1 MLTLLRLSC
10 SPPAAGANFLRP
22 ARGNRPLLRTRAG
35 LRFIRRP
42 SFGRRR
48 SPARGR
54 VGMEPNPRQGIESD
68 YVSEFRMSAVD
79 GTLSKRRTRPRD
91 SESVP
96 TYRLP
101 EFRPFQLCTL
111 TDHIPVGED
120 WLFEM
125 KFDGYRAQVAIS
137 GSNVVVY
144 TRNGH
149 DWTRQ
154 FKVILPPLQRL
165 TKGAVLIDGEIVAID
180 SQGRT
185 NFSMLKTGIAAG
197 MPLKFYAFDLL
208 ELDGEDLSN
217 QPLLKRKERLESLLG
232 ARGPDDRLQFSS
244 HIVDQGK
251 RVFDAMCEG
260 GHEGVIA
267 KRADS
272 SYVGDRTSSWLKI
285 KCTKRQE
292 FVVGGYRPS
301 DTGHGMASLILGTY
315 DNGKLIYRGR
325 VGTGFTAAMRKD
337 ILAKLE
343 RRRLE
348 KPAFASVPRDIAR
361 RAKWVKPEL
370 VAEVT
375 YAEVTPDGSLR
386 HPSFEGMREDKRA
399 DQVVM
404 EMPKT
409 PATLGSATID
419 PGIGKE
425 IAAAVGVKLT
435 HPDKV
440 MYPGTKV
447 TKATLAAYYAV
458 VAEKMLPHI
467 QDRPLSLVRDTDGDL
482 QQTFFQKHKLP
493 GMPKAIHDG
502 QLEKM
507 SGKESR
513 ILWVDDL
520 AGLIAG
526 VQMNVL
532 EFHIWGSLRQLP
544 DLPHRMIFDIDPD
557 EGLDFSAVKQA
568 ALDIRGILEAL
579 GLQSWPLLSG
589 GKGVHVVVPLVPEAD
604 WDEVKSFCQD
614 FAELLARTDPSRF
627 VANMNKAKRKGRM
640 FLDYLRNGQGSTA
653 ICPWSTRARA
663 GASCAVPVSWEELP
677 TCESA
682 NDFDVF
688 AAAARAQLPEAWEG
702 YFDVEQTLT
711 DRIRHA
717 VR

>member
-1 MLTLLRLSC
+1 
-10 SPPAAGANFLRP
+10 
-22 ARGNRPLLRTRAG
+22 
-35 LRFIRRP
+35 
-42 SFGRRR
+42 
-48 SPARGR
+48 
-54 VGMEPNPRQGIESD
+54 
-68 YVSEFRMSAVD
+68 
-79 GTLSKRRTRPRD
+79 
-91 SESVP
+91 
-96 TYRLP
+96 
-101 EFRPFQLCTL
+101 
-111 TDHIPVGED
+111 
-120 WLFEM
+120 M

-137 GSNVVVY
+137 GSEVVVY

-154 FKVILPPLQRL
+154 FKVILPPLKAL
-165 TKGAVLIDGEIVAID
+165 TRGSTLIDGEIVAID

-208 ELDGEDLSN
+208 EFNGEDLSN
-217 QPLLKRKERLESLLG
+217 QPLLKRKERLAALLG
-232 ARGPDDRLQFSS
+232 ERDPHDSLQFSS
-244 HIVDQGK
+244 HIADHGK
-251 RVFDAMCEG
+251 KVFDTMCAG
-260 GHEGVIA
+260 GHEGIIA

-272 SYVGDRTSSWLKI
+272 RYVGDRTASWLKI

-301 DTGHGMASLILGTY
+301 DSGQGMASLILGTY
-315 DNGKLIYRGR
+315 ENGKLIYRGR
-325 VGTGFTAAMRKD
+325 VGTGFTQAMRRT
-337 ILAKLE
+337 ILAQLDK
-343 RRRLE
+343 RRLD

-361 RAKWVKPEL
+361 SARWVMPEL

-375 YAEVTPDGSLR
+375 YSELTPDGSLR

-404 EMPKT
+404 EMPRA
-409 PATLGSATID
+409 PATATNLD

-425 IAAAVGVKLT
+425 IASALGVTLT
-435 HPDKV
+435 HPNKV

-447 TKATLAAYYAV
+447 TKATLAAYYAA

-520 AGLIAG
+520 AGLIGG

-532 EFHIWGSLRQLP
+532 EFHVWGSLRQQP
-544 DLPHRMIFDIDPD
+544 NLPHRIIFDIDPD
-557 EGLDFSAVKQA
+557 EGLGFADVTQA
-568 ALDIRGILEAL
+568 ALDIHGILEAL

-589 GKGVHVVVPLVPEAD
+589 GKGVHVVVPLIPEAD
-604 WDEVKSFCQD
+604 CEAVKSFCQD

-627 VANMNKAKRKGRM
+627 IANMSKAKRKGRM
-640 FLDYLRNGQGSTA
+640 FIDYLRNGQGATA
-653 ICPWSTRARA
+653 ICPWSTRARS
-663 GASCAVPVSWEELP
+663 GATCAVPVTWDELP
-677 TCESA
+677 TFKSA
-682 NDFDVF
+682 NTFDVF
-688 AAAARAQLPEAWEG
+688 AAAARAQESGAWEG

-711 DRIRHA
+711 DRIRKA

>member
-1 MLTLLRLSC
+1 
-10 SPPAAGANFLRP
+10 
-22 ARGNRPLLRTRAG
+22 
-35 LRFIRRP
+35 
-42 SFGRRR
+42 
-48 SPARGR
+48 
-54 VGMEPNPRQGIESD
+54 MEPNPGQGIESD
-68 YVSEFRMSAVD
+68 HVSEFRMSAVD
-79 GTLSKRRTRPRD
+79 GTLSKSRTRRRD

-96 TYRLP
+96 PYRLP
-101 EFRPFQLCTL
+101 KFRPFQLCTL

-125 KFDGYRAQVAIS
+125 KFDGYRAQVAIC

-208 ELDGEDLSN
+208 EFDGEDLSN
-217 QPLLKRKERLESLLG
+217 QPLLERKARLESLLG
-232 ARGPDDRLQFSS
+232 ARRPDDSLQFSS

-272 SYVGDRTSSWLKI
+272 SYVGDRTWSWLKI

-301 DTGHGMASLILGTY
+301 DTGHGIASLILGTY

-343 RRRLE
+343 KRRLE

-409 PATLGSATID
+409 PATTGSANLD

-440 MYPGTKV
+440 VYPATKV

-482 QQTFFQKHKLP
+482 QQTFFQKHRLP

-532 EFHIWGSLRQLP
+532 EFHIWGSRRQQP

-557 EGLDFSAVKQA
+557 DGLGFTAVKQA

-589 GKGVHVVVPLVPEAD
+589 GKGVHVVVPVVPEAD
-604 WDEVKSFCQD
+604 WDQVKSFCQD
-614 FAELLARTDPSRF
+614 FAELLARTDRSRF
-627 VANMNKAKRKGRM
+627 VANMSKMKRKGRM

-663 GASCAVPVSWEELP
+663 GASCAVPVSWDELP

-682 NDFDVF
+682 NGFDVF

>member
-1 MLTLLRLSC
+1 M
-10 SPPAAGANFLRP
+10 
-22 ARGNRPLLRTRAG
+22 RTRAG
-35 LRFIRRP
+35 LRRIRR
-42 SFGRRR
+42 SSLERRR
-48 SPARGR
+48 SPARR
-54 VGMEPNPRQGIESD
+54 CLDMEPNPRQGIESD

-79 GTLSKRRTRPRD
+79 GTLGISKRRTRHRD
-91 SESVP
+91 SESIP
-96 TYRLP
+96 RYPLP
-101 EFRPFQLCTL
+101 GFRSFQLCTL
-111 TDHIPVGED
+111 TDHIPVGGD

-154 FKVILPPLQRL
+154 FKVILPPLRRL

-208 ELDGEDLSN
+208 EFDGEDLSN
-217 QPLLKRKERLESLLG
+217 QPLLERKERLESLLG
-232 ARGPDDRLQFSS
+232 SRRPEDSLQFSS
-244 HIVDQGK
+244 HILDQGK
-251 RVFDAMCEG
+251 RVFDAMCAG

-272 SYVGDRTSSWLKI
+272 SYVGDRTGSWLKI

-343 RRRLE
+343 KRHLE

-361 RAKWVKPEL
+361 RARWVKPEL

-404 EMPKT
+404 EMPKA
-409 PATLGSATID
+409 PATLGSPNLD

-425 IAAAVGVKLT
+425 IAVAVGVKLT

-482 QQTFFQKHKLP
+482 QQTFFQKHRLP

-513 ILWVDDL
+513 ILWIDDL

-532 EFHIWGSLRQLP
+532 EFHIWGSLRQQP

-557 EGLDFSAVKQA
+557 EGLGFTAVKQA
-568 ALDIRGILEAL
+568 ALDVRGILEAL

-627 VANMNKAKRKGRM
+627 VANMSKAKRKGRM

-653 ICPWSTRARA
+653 ICPWSTRAREGA
-663 GASCAVPVSWEELP
+663 GCAVPVSWEELP
-677 TCESA
+677 SCESA
-682 NDFDVF
+682 NGFDVF

-711 DRIRHA
+711 ERIRHA